1 MNIAQYLNDVGKE
14 MRKVSWPSRNEL
26 VSNTLITLFA
36 TAVISLYIYAA
47 DQVISRAL
55 EFVYSVA

>member
-26 VSNTLITLFA
+26 ISNTLITLFA
-36 TAVISLYIYAA
+36 TAVISLYIWAA
-47 DQVISRAL
+47 DEVISRAL
-55 EFVYSVA
+55 QFIYQ

>member
-26 VSNTLITLFA
+26 ISNTLITLFA
-36 TAVISLYIYAA
+36 TVVISIYIWAA
-47 DQVISRAL
+47 DQVISQAL
-55 EFVYSVA
+55 EFIYR

>member
-26 VSNTLITLFA
+26 ISNTLITLFA
-36 TAVISLYIYAA
+36 TAVISLYIWAA

-55 EFVYSVA
+55 EFIYSL

>member
-1 MNIAQYLNDVGKE
+1 MNIGQYLNDVGKE

-26 VSNTLITLFA
+26 ISNTLITLFA

-55 EFVYSVA
+55 EFIYR

>member
-1 MNIAQYLNDVGKE
+1 MNVVDYLNDVGKE

-26 VSNTLITLFA
+26 VGNTLITMLA

-47 DQVISRAL
+47 DQVISQIL
-55 EFVYSVA
+55 EFIYQ

>member
-26 VSNTLITLFA
+26 ISNTLITLFA
-36 TAVISLYIYAA
+36 TAVISLYIWAA

-55 EFVYSVA
+55 EFIYQ

>member
-26 VSNTLITLFA
+26 ISNTLITLFA

-55 EFVYSVA
+55 EFIYR

>member
-26 VSNTLITLFA
+26 ISNTLITLFA
-36 TAVISLYIYAA
+36 TAVISLYIWAA

-55 EFVYSVA
+55 EFIYSV

>member
-1 MNIAQYLNDVGKE
+1 MNIAEYLKDVGKE

-26 VSNTLITLFA
+26 ISNTLITLFA

-47 DQVISRAL
+47 DQIISKIL
-55 EFVYSVA
+55 EFIYR

>member
-1 MNIAQYLNDVGKE
+1 MNITQYLNDVGKE

-26 VSNTLITLFA
+26 ISNTLITLFA
-36 TAVISLYIYAA
+36 TAVISLYIWAA

-55 EFVYSVA
+55 EFIYQ